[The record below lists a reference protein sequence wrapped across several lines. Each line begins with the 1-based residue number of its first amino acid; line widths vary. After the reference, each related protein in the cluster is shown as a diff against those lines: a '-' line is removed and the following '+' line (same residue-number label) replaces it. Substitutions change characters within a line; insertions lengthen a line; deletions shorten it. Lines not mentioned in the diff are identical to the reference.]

1 MEPQTLHLS
10 RITQGRVGEC
20 TNHELLTP
28 YPVLYEKD
36 GEFVAQFKFTVL
48 LMPNGPLR
56 ITNGT
61 WDPECIQSEFS
72 IKDEE
77 LRKLLTS
84 QVSTKKTQKKKKKK
98 AAAATTPS
106 EEAAEETKEN
116 VDPVEDE
123 KPVEKTENPA
133 SMEEGFVEVTADG
146 ASEIPS

>member
-84 QVSTKKTQKKKKKK
+84 QVSTKKTQKK
-98 AAAATTPS
+98 
-106 EEAAEETKEN
+106 EEKEGRCCHHPERGSSRG
-116 VDPVEDE
+116 D
-123 KPVEKTENPA
+123 KRKRR
-133 SMEEGFVEVTADG
+133 S
-146 ASEIPS
+146 S